1 MNWGENLRLAW
12 GSLLSNRLRSF
23 LTILGVTIGVA
34 SVIALVSV
42 GRGMNVQIMAQVESL
57 GANLLTVMPLRGVNL
72 LPEDA
77 EVLARRVEAV
87 RLVAPAITT
96 QAPVKAGEK
105 TYDTQVEGVTE
116 AAEEVRNY
124 QVTLGRF
131 ITREDVAARRN
142 VAVVGQEILRQLG
155 RGAGLGQTIAIAGRP
170 FTVVG
175 VLAPKGSVF
184 GRNQDDVVF
193 IPLSVAPLLAGTRF
207 LSVIYMSARSGEE
220 AGLAAA
226 HALAVLRH
234 RHPQASGD
242 DPVRILSQ
250 DQLLSMM
257 RSTNQLVT
265 LFLGAVAGISLLVGG
280 IGIMNIM
287 LVSVTERTR
296 EIGIRMAVGAR
307 PGDILGQFLTESVLL
322 SFTGGLVGV
331 ALGLSSARW
340 IARIIGSVPLVV
352 PSAVVAALGLAVA
365 VGLFFGVYPAW
376 KASRLDPIVAL
387 RHE

>member
-1 MNWGENLRLAW
+1 
-12 GSLLSNRLRSF
+12 
-23 LTILGVTIGVA
+23 
-34 SVIALVSV
+34 
-42 GRGMNVQIMAQVESL
+42 
-57 GANLLTVMPLRGVNL
+57 
-72 LPEDA
+72 
-77 EVLARRVEAV
+77 
-87 RLVAPAITT
+87 
-96 QAPVKAGEK
+96 
-105 TYDTQVEGVTE
+105 
-116 AAEEVRNY
+116 
-124 QVTLGRF
+124 
-131 ITREDVAARRN
+131 
-142 VAVVGQEILRQLG
+142 VVGQEVLRQLG
-155 RGAGLGQTIAIAGRP
+155 GEAGLGQTIAIAGRP

-193 IPLSVAPLLAGTRF
+193 IPLSLAPPLAGTRF

-296 EIGIRMAVGAR
+296 EVGIRMAVGAR

-331 ALGLSSARW
+331 ALGLGSARW
-340 IARIIGSVPLVV
+340 IARLIGSVPLVV

>member
-1 MNWGENLRLAW
+1 MNWAENLRLAG
-12 GSLLSNRLRSF
+12 GSLLANRLRSF

-42 GRGMNVQIMAQVESL
+42 GRGMNVQLMAQVESL
-57 GANLLTVMPLRGVNL
+57 GANLLTVLPMRGVEL
-72 LPEDA
+72 VPEDA
-77 EVLARRVEAV
+77 EVLARRVETV

-96 QAPVKAGEK
+96 SATVKAGEK
-105 TYDTQVEGVTE
+105 TYETQVEGVTE
-116 AAEEVRNY
+116 AAAEVRNY
-124 QVTLGRF
+124 RVSQGRF
-131 ITREDVAARRN
+131 ITREDVAARRD
-142 VAVVGQEILRQLG
+142 VAVVGGEVLRQLG
-155 RGAGLGQTIAIAGRP
+155 TGAGPGNTITIAGRP

-193 IPLSVAPLLAGTRF
+193 IPLSSAPPVAGTRF
-207 LSVIYMSARSGEE
+207 LSVIYMSARSGDE

-234 RHPQASGD
+234 RHPLASGD

-265 LFLGAVAGISLLVGG
+265 LFLGAVAGISLVVGG

-307 PGDILGQFLTESVLL
+307 PGDIWGQFLTEAVLL
-322 SFTGGLVGV
+322 SFSGGILGVG
-331 ALGLSSARW
+331 LGLSSARW
-340 IARIIGSVPLVV
+340 IARLIGSTPLFV
-352 PSAVVAALGLAVA
+352 PSAVGAALGLAVA

-376 KASRLDPIVAL
+376 KASRLDPIEAL